1 MFDLRA
7 PSLFLMVA
15 ALPLVAGDAPTEA
28 VTLSDALTKGSFG
41 GGVRYRLDYLDQ
53 DPSTKDALASTLRLS
68 LAFRT
73 LPFYGFSGYL
83 DLYNN
88 AVVGND
94 LYNSIQNAGSSN
106 AQDRPVIVDPAG
118 RGVNEG
124 YGRYTNKEWLDTKIT
139 VGRQL
144 FTLNDEVFV
153 TASTYRQNNNRF
165 DAASIESHPL
175 PELLVQYAY
184 IWNNQNVLDVGKPMA
199 SHVGNLKYSKKGI
212 GGMAAYAVLLDYDY
226 LPNRDVSTFGIRIDG
241 PFKLSDDVSVI
252 YEADVAKQSDAF
264 DNTQNIDADYLMARV
279 GLSFK
284 KWYASVGYRHQSGVS
299 DSSDAP
305 FEGSQIGYPWPWRGN
320 TEQLV
325 FTPTNGLNT
334 IMVWVGGAIPPIPG
348 LSFDL
353 WYFTFDSTENSIA
366 YGSEC
371 SAALMYRMPFD
382 PKWWISGMIAQANA
396 GDEGNGT
403 FFDATRAVFAI
414 GYLF

>member
-53 DPSTKDALASTLRLS
+53 DPSTKDALASTLRLN
-68 LAFRT
+68 LAFHT
-73 LPFYGFSGYL
+73 LPFHGFSGYL
-83 DLYNN
+83 DFYNN

-106 AQDRPVIVDPAG
+106 AQNRPVIVDPAG

-124 YGRYTNKEWLDTKIT
+124 YGRYANKEWLDTKIT

-199 SHVGNLKYSKKGI
+199 SHVGNVKYSKKGI
-212 GGMAAYAVLLDYDY
+212 GGIAAYTVLLDYEDS
-226 LPNRDVSTFGIRIDG
+226 PNRDVSTFGIRIDG

-264 DNTQNIDADYLMARV
+264 DNTQNIDANYLMARV
-279 GLSFK
+279 GINVK

-299 DSSDAP
+299 DASDAP

-320 TEQLV
+320 TEQMV

-334 IMVWVGGAIPPIPG
+334 LMVWVGGAIPPVPG

-353 WYFTFDSTENSIA
+353 WYFTFNSTENNID
-366 YGSEC
+366 YGSDS
-371 SAALMYRMPFD
+371 SAALLYRMPCD
-382 PKWWISGMIAQANA
+382 TKWWISGMIAQANA
-396 GDEGNGT
+396 GDQGNGA
-403 FFDATRAVFAI
+403 FFDATRAVFTT
-414 GYLF
+414 GYRF

>member
-7 PSLFLMVA
+7 PSLLLMVA

-53 DPSTKDALASTLRLS
+53 DPSTKDALASTLRLN

-73 LPFYGFSGYL
+73 LPFHGFSGYL

-106 AQDRPVIVDPAG
+106 AQNRPVIVDPEG
-118 RGVNEG
+118 SGVNEG
-124 YGRYTNKEWLDTKIT
+124 YGRYANKEWLDTKIT

-199 SHVGNLKYSKKGI
+199 
-212 GGMAAYAVLLDYDY
+212 
-226 LPNRDVSTFGIRIDG
+226 
-241 PFKLSDDVSVI
+241 
-252 YEADVAKQSDAF
+252 
-264 DNTQNIDADYLMARV
+264 
-279 GLSFK
+279 
-284 KWYASVGYRHQSGVS
+284 
-299 DSSDAP
+299 
-305 FEGSQIGYPWPWRGN
+305 
-320 TEQLV
+320 
-325 FTPTNGLNT
+325 
-334 IMVWVGGAIPPIPG
+334 
-348 LSFDL
+348 
-353 WYFTFDSTENSIA
+353 
-366 YGSEC
+366 
-371 SAALMYRMPFD
+371 
-382 PKWWISGMIAQANA
+382 
-396 GDEGNGT
+396 
-403 FFDATRAVFAI
+403 
-414 GYLF
+414 